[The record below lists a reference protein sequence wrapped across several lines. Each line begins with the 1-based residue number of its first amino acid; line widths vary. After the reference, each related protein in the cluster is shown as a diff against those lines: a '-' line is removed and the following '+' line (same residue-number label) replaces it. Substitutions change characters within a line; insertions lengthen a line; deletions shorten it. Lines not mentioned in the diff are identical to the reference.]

1 MARLEE
7 ISAVEIGERLKIARV
22 SAGKTQDEVSNEIG
36 VSRPTLVAIERGQR
50 KIRADELEKLSR
62 LYGMAVNRLLASDA
76 VHVDLQAKFR
86 KSGQNRPAALSAI
99 ALLSQLASASVEL
112 ERMLGVSFAP
122 SYPSAQPILPGSID
136 RQGEE
141 AAMSF
146 RSRLG
151 LGLAPISDIVSLL
164 EQEVGI
170 RVFVRKLASNISGL
184 FAYEATVGACILLNA
199 NHPWERRALTAAHET
214 GHFLSSRSVV
224 DVVETDEKTATQEE
238 RFATAFSLSLLMPA
252 AALRRRFA
260 EILESDNRFTPRHL
274 VLMAHAFHV
283 SPEAMCRQLERLE
296 IIPAGTYDSL
306 RDRGFNAS
314 FIRGMLGDP
323 APQSPALPVSPRLA
337 QLASSAYR
345 RGLLSEGQLSR
356 MLSLERVELRELLD
370 RFGGDASHEVQIPL
384 N

>member
-7 ISAVEIGERLKIARV
+7 VPAAEIGERLRIARV
-22 SAGKTQDEVSNEIG
+22 TAGKTQDEVSNEIG

-50 KIRADELEKLSR
+50 KVRSDELDKLSK
-62 LYGMAVNRLLASDA
+62 LYGMSVNRLLAKDA

-86 KSGQNRPAALSAI
+86 KLGQDKPATLSAI

-112 ERMLGVSFAP
+112 ERMLGLSFAP
-122 SYPSAQPILPGSID
+122 SYPPAQPILPGPID
-136 RQGEE
+136 RQAEE

-146 RSRLG
+146 RYRLG

-170 RVFVRKLASNISGL
+170 RVFVRKLPSSVSGL
-184 FAYEATVGACILLNA
+184 FAYDPTVGACILINA

-224 DVVETDEKTATQEE
+224 DVVETDERATTQEE
-238 RFATAFSLSLLMPA
+238 RFAVAFSLSLLMPA
-252 AALRRRFA
+252 SALRRRFA
-260 EILESDNRFTPRHL
+260 EILESDKRFTPRHL

-296 IIPAGTYDSL
+296 IVPAGTYDSL
-306 RDRGFNAS
+306 RDRGFNKN

-323 APQSPALPVSPRLA
+323 APQPVAMPVSPRLA

-370 RFGGDASHEVQIPL
+370 RFGGDASNEVEIPL